1 MDFTVVSI
9 APPNWGASHGG
20 ENKLDYVITIDMA
33 KELSMVENNNKGRQA
48 RKYFI
53 ECEKQLQ
60 EVSQKAL
67 LYVISDKTKTSI
79 YLLAFFFNKFDFEF
93 IS

>member
-1 MDFTVVSI
+1 MDFTRI
-9 APPNWGASHGG
+9 DG
-20 ENKLDYVITIDMA
+20 EVNPTNGIPTIDYAITIDMA
-33 KELSMVENNNKGRQA
+33 KELSMLSKTKKGKEA

-53 ECEKQLQ
+53 ECEKQLR

-79 YLLAFFFNKFDFEF
+79 YLLVFFFDKFNFEF